1 MKVLIADDDQIS
13 RMITKAAVEQ
23 AGHECL
29 VAVDGDEAWDLFQV
43 HQPGAVVTDLMMP
56 GMNGLDLCRAIRAA
70 EDDSYTYLILVTS
83 HGSRND
89 VLAGMEAGADDY
101 VTKPLDPF
109 NLRIR
114 LLAAQRIT
122 SLHADLARY
131 RSALAEQARR
141 DPLTK
146 LHNRL
151 KLTEDL
157 GALQSFNDPNPD
169 DYCLAM
175 VDVDNFKS
183 YNDLYGHQAGD
194 SALAAI
200 ASTLAAEVRDTDG
213 VYRFGGE
220 EFLLVLRGQSVEGAG
235 AVMER
240 VRSAV
245 HGLQIE
251 HSGDPDGVLTI
262 SAGLAAYNHA
272 HRAGTEQLLKEAD
285 QALYMAKAT
294 GRNRVSVSTGGAHR
308 PQ

>member
-1 MKVLIADDDQIS
+1 MKVLIADDDLIS

-23 AGHECL
+23 AGHECV
-29 VAVDGDEAWDLFQV
+29 VAVDGDEAWELYQV
-43 HQPGAVVTDLMMP
+43 HQPEAVVTDLMMP
-56 GMNGLDLCRAIRAA
+56 GLNGLDLCRAVRES

-83 HGSRND
+83 HGSRDD

-131 RSALAEQARR
+131 RSALTEQART

-157 GALQSFNDPNPD
+157 AELQDRTEPHDF
-169 DYCLAM
+169 CLAM

-183 YNDLYGHQAGD
+183 YNDLYGHPAGD
-194 SALAAI
+194 AALVAI
-200 ASTLAAEVRDTDG
+200 ASTLAGAVRETDG

-220 EFLLVLRGQSVEGAG
+220 EFLLLLHGQDSDGAEG
-235 AVMER
+235 VMER
-240 VRSAV
+240 IRSAV
-245 HGLQIE
+245 HALQIE
-251 HSGDPDGVLTI
+251 HTGDPDGVLTI
-262 SAGLAAYNHA
+262 SAGVASYAEG
-272 HRAGTEQLLKEAD
+272 HRLGTEQLLKEAD
-285 QALYMAKAT
+285 LALYAAKAS
-294 GRNRVSVSTGGAHR
+294 GRNRVTVASRSSF
-308 PQ
+308 PN